1 MLPRSEREPIDNTAD
16 EASRA
21 LLAPPFAAPREP
33 REPRAL
39 LATPLVFVVVW
50 VRASA
55 EEGAFD
61 MTADDC
67 SKAFITLER
76 LKVGGSSRR

>member
-55 EEGAFD
+55 EEGAFAWD
-61 MTADDC
+61 RTP
-67 SKAFITLER
+67 LEAR
-76 LKVGGSSRR
+76 PAAVWCART